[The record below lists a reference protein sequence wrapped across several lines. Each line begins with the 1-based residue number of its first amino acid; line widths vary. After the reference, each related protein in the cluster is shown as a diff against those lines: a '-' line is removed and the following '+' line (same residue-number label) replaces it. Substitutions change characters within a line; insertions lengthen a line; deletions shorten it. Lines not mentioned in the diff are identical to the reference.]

1 MKMITRT
8 WWLCF
13 GMAFAG
19 GVLASVP
26 SPANP
31 VFASATDV
39 IPSNLRSQ
47 TDRVG
52 SLNGEFRV
60 SESGAATYRINIY
73 APRGTAGV
81 APQVS
86 LNYSS
91 LSGNG
96 IAGKGWSLGGLGGI
110 SRCRQTEHQDKNP
123 LPITFSDTD
132 RFCLDGQRLLV
143 VSGAYGSP
151 GSVYKTEIDS
161 FVTVTGVGGTSGH
174 PDYWEVERKDG
185 SVSRYGNVGSNS
197 SESKV
202 LNLDGTVSSMV
213 MVWAL
218 DSFQDSVGNEISYI
232 YSNDAEGHRLANIN
246 YAYGAYSTA
255 GASIHFEYED
265 RVIDPSESYVAGY
278 KTRNTKRLKRIL
290 SKNGSS
296 VVKIYKLRYLDSDNG
311 SPDITG
317 LSKLVG
323 VKECFSENSCLPE
336 TKFEWS
342 LPQQG
347 FSSSPSG
354 SFDMITRSR
363 RGLMNYQ
370 PADINGDGYM
380 DLVWL
385 EWDKNGDDY
394 DHALKYALSDGEKLV
409 PAVFTNGSSERAYQ
423 EDAGDEDVLFSIL
436 DYNADGRQDVAVYN
450 ERGGQWSILLSQAVS
465 GGDWRLSSNPISSG
479 VFDKELAFQDANSDG
494 LVDVISVGFNPNKL
508 FIKTLSIDETK
519 QESSSSYYRWV
530 PQYDIDI
537 PGPGGEGDEYE
548 GMGVI
553 HFPALVHQAGDFDSD
568 GQVDPFLYW
577 HMYI

>member
-19 GVLASVP
+19 SVLASVP

-81 APQVS
+81 TPQVS

-161 FVTVTGVGGTSGH
+161 FVTVTGVGGTPGH

-232 YSNDAEGHRLANIN
+232 YSNDAEGHRVANIN

-385 EWDKNGDDY
+385 EWDINGDDY
-394 DHALKYALSDGEKLV
+394 DHAIQYALSDGEKLV
-409 PAVFTNGSSERAYQ
+409 KALFTNNSS
-423 EDAGDEDVLFSIL
+423 
-436 DYNADGRQDVAVYN
+436 
-450 ERGGQWSILLSQAVS
+450 
-465 GGDWRLSSNPISSG
+465 
-479 VFDKELAFQDANSDG
+479 
-494 LVDVISVGFNPNKL
+494 VISTYGHSCPK
-508 FIKTLSIDETK
+508 
-519 QESSSSYYRWV
+519 
-530 PQYDIDI
+530 
-537 PGPGGEGDEYE
+537 
-548 GMGVI
+548 
-553 HFPALVHQAGDFDSD
+553 
-568 GQVDPFLYW
+568 
-577 HMYI
+577 